1 MSTSTTVGVQQ
12 PEEVSADVKRYVI
25 DVGYAKVLIEEHSD
39 GRLLVNGSLVELY
52 DDLRSRA
59 KHLPSMSKR
68 S

>member
-52 DDLRSRA
+52 DLRSRA
-59 KHLPSMSKR
+59 KYLPSISKR
-68 S
+68 P